1 MVIGWNLGSFFHQK
15 KHQKKHEIGAAHIA
29 ANLGIWGRQVVI
41 FHGNLMNSVVI
52 LLGYSWDE
60 KLRFTWDVLGI

>member
-1 MVIGWNLGSFFHQK
+1 
-15 KHQKKHEIGAAHIA
+15 
-29 ANLGIWGRQVVI
+29 VVI